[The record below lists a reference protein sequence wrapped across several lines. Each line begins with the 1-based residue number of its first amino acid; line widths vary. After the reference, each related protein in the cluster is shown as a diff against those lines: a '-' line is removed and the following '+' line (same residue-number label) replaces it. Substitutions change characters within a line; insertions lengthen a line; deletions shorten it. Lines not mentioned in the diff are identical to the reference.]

1 VRRDFDAIDDRASI
15 DFTPPGVKRWASG
28 FQERPS
34 LGGASQ
40 ENAWTPEGLRD
51 RGVARVGRLPATGHQ
66 SLISSGPHRDHPYA
80 PLASC
85 VVSATASA
93 TSVTGHEHA

>member
-34 LGGASQ
+34 LGGASLGKCLDCRKVCETEVWRELDVYPRQ
-40 ENAWTPEGLRD
+40 
-51 RGVARVGRLPATGHQ
+51 ATN
-66 SLISSGPHRDHPYA
+66 L
-80 PLASC
+80 
-85 VVSATASA
+85 
-93 TSVTGHEHA
+93 